1 MHGSVHPSLSDD
13 ALDAFDAH
21 IAILGPDAT
30 ILRVNKAWREFGLD
44 NGAIHA
50 TWEGQNYREACEEAA
65 AGGDEDAIAVSVA
78 LAQVLRGGAEKR
90 EFAYECS
97 SPTEQR
103 FFLMTIAAFQHN
115 RERHAT
121 VTHENVTKHVL
132 RGEIELGF
140 VHHG

>member
-44 NGAIHA
+44 NGAGHA
-50 TWEGQNYREACEEAA
+50 MWEGWNYHDACAEAA
-65 AGGDEDAIAVSVA
+65 ASGDEDAVAVSVA
-78 LAQVLRGGAEKR
+78 LAQVLRGGHERR

-103 FFLMTIAAFQHN
+103 FFLMTIAAFEHN
-115 RERHAT
+115 HERHAA
-121 VTHENVTKHVL
+121 VTHEDVTRHVL
-132 RGEIELGF
+132 RGELELGLAPR
-140 VHHG
+140 G